1 MKKIFRGHNFP
12 IMVLLIIGF
21 SIIFYSC
28 SQEPESTL
36 SRIKKEGVLRVGF
49 ANDIPYGY
57 KTAEGKLTG
66 EAPEITKK
74 ILSEMGV
81 HKIEGVFTE
90 FGSLISGLKAGRF
103 DMIAAGMFI
112 LPKRCKEI
120 SFSEPTYS
128 VGQAFL
134 VRAGNPKKLYS
145 YEDVAKNPKA
155 ILCVMKGAAEMG
167 YAQAIGVP
175 ESRILEVPD
184 SSSGLDAVRGGH
196 ADALALTS
204 LSIQRII
211 DSSNDSTV
219 ERAQPFKDPLIN
231 GKVVRGYGAFGFR
244 KEDRKLLYEFNNH
257 LKKFIGTKEHH
268 DLVKPFGFTEFP
280 NNITAADLCMEQ

>member
-1 MKKIFRGHNFP
+1 MGTFFKDHNFL
-12 IMVLLIIGF
+12 IVGFVIIGF
-21 SIIFYSC
+21 SFIIFSC
-28 SQEPESTL
+28 SPDAETTL
-36 SRIKKEGVLRVGF
+36 SRIKRDGVLRVGF

-66 EAPEITKK
+66 EAPEIAKK
-74 ILSEMGV
+74 VLSEMGI
-81 HKIEGVFTE
+81 HEIEGVFTE

-112 LPKRCKEI
+112 LPKRCMDI
-120 SFSEPTYS
+120 AFSEPTYS

-145 YEDVAKNPKA
+145 YEDVAKHPNAK
-155 ILCVMKGAAEMG
+155 LCIMKGAAELE
-167 YAQAIGVP
+167 YAQKIGIPDFRTVQ
-175 ESRILEVPD
+175 VPD
-184 SSSGLDAVRGGH
+184 PSSGLDAIQHGH

-204 LSIQRII
+204 LTIQKII
-211 DSSNDSTV
+211 DSSNDPTI
-219 ERAQPFKDPLIN
+219 ERAQPFKDPVIN
-231 GKVVRGYGAFGFR
+231 GKTIRGYGAFGVR
-244 KEDRKLLYEFNNH
+244 KEDRDFLYEFNNH

-280 NNITAADLCMEQ
+280 NNITTADLCRE